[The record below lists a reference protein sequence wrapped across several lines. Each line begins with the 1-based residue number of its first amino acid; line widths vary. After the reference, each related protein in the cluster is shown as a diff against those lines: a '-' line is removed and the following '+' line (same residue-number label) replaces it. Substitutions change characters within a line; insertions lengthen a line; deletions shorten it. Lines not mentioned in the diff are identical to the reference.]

1 MKTYALPQFSR
12 NYGSRGGAY
21 EKPTTVVDN
30 SGAAW
35 AQAIANIGR
44 ITADSIAKRSAN
56 NAPIIKQTQKYLDD
70 NAKFVMQNYNE
81 FSDNVQN
88 VGVNN
93 PSLNRA
99 GVFAIN
105 KKAEAYMNMRRAQN
119 QEQQVQYSRDYAFW
133 DGKVNELV
141 QMVQAGKSADD
152 TYADDYI
159 NGYANVNMPNG
170 IASGSQDEGLSR
182 QYQLAMPTRLG
193 TTRNPKEQWF
203 FDESDNWKL
212 KTMYTSD
219 QITKAYEDGEIAN
232 NYIVADPQVLF
243 SFDAGK
249 IDDLTS
255 SRNKFLVDSGIIDKD
270 TKKYTPDYVGGV
282 VGKLTDDGK
291 YQYQFR
297 PVNIGA
303 VTGTASVWM
312 ASQARTY
319 AKYPQQAQNLW
330 NTLLGEGKFIPEDEI
345 KIIEE
350 KYGELPRDEDGG
362 YKLVM
367 SDGETGSAYN
377 AASIELLT
385 QGIGQFLVQDLRP
398 GNDSN
403 YTLAPRGTD
412 FDKKESIRTRTAA
425 NDFKAVEMYLE
436 AEGQLPQ
443 LPTLPLFLQGA
454 LTNEGEKFKT
464 DIMNL
469 ATRTNGELIGFVE
482 DARTGLVTAEV
493 KYDGNPNSVRIT
505 EDEMKSPKL
514 FKAKLKKATGADLT
528 GADII
533 TAMQEGED
541 QTSYFDQF
549 KDNK

>member
-21 EKPTTVVDN
+21 ENPTAVVDN

-35 AQAIANIGR
+35 AEAIANIGR
-44 ITADSIAKRSAN
+44 ITADSITKRSAN

-81 FSDNVQN
+81 FSDNVQS
-88 VGVNN
+88 VGLNN

-105 KKAEAYMNMRRAQN
+105 KKAEAYMNMRKSQT

-152 TYADDYI
+152 NYADDYI

-170 IASGSQDEGLSR
+170 VASGGQDEGLSR

-193 TTRNPKEQWF
+193 TTKNPKEQWF

-219 QITKAYEDGEIAN
+219 QINKAYEDGEIAN

-270 TKKYTPDYVGGV
+270 TKKYTPDYVGKV
-282 VGKLTDDGK
+282 TGKLTDDGK

-297 PVNIGA
+297 PVDISA

-345 KIIEE
+345 KKIEE
-350 KYGELPRDEDGG
+350 KYGELPKNEEGG

-385 QGIGQFLVQDLRP
+385 QGIGKFLIQDLRD

-403 YTLAPRGTD
+403 YTLAS
-412 FDKKESIRTRTAA
+412 K
-425 NDFKAVEMYLE
+425 
-436 AEGQLPQ
+436 
-443 LPTLPLFLQGA
+443 PT
-454 LTNEGEKFKT
+454 EGEKEDSIKSQKAENYFK
-464 DIMNL
+464 
-469 ATRTNGELIGFVE
+469 RVE
-482 DARTGLVTAEV
+482 DYLDSTEGLPVPPPGLLFVNAQLTDEGRRFKSDLQKLVSTTGGKVVEF
-493 KYDGNPNSVRIT
+493 T
-505 EDEMKSPKL
+505 EDLGTQEVY
-514 FKAKLKKATGADLT
+514 
-528 GADII
+528 ADI
-533 TAMQEGED
+533 QYGD
-541 QTSYFDQF
+541 QTKDPIRVTEAQF
-549 KDNK
+549 KRGCSSQLLQSI

>member
-30 SGAAW
+30 SASAW

-44 ITADSIAKRSAN
+44 ITADSITQRSAN

-88 VGVNN
+88 VGLNN

-105 KKAEAYMNMRRAQN
+105 KKAEAYMNMRRAQT
-119 QEQQVQYSRDYAFW
+119 QEQQAQYSRDYAFW

-159 NGYANVNMPNG
+159 SNYANVNMPNG
-170 IASGSQDEGLSR
+170 IASGGQDEGLSR

-193 TTRNPKEQWF
+193 TTKNPKEQWF

-255 SRNKFLVDSGIIDKD
+255 SRNKFLIDSGIIDKN
-270 TKKYTPDYVGGV
+270 TKKYTPDYVGKV
-282 VGKLTDDGK
+282 TGKLTDDGK

-297 PVNIGA
+297 PVDIGA

-345 KIIEE
+345 KIIEQ
-350 KYGELPRDEDGG
+350 KYGELPRNEQGG
-362 YKLVM
+362 YKLIM
-367 SDGETGSAYN
+367 SDGETGSAFN

-403 YTLAPRGTD
+403 YTLAPKGD
-412 FDKKESIRTRTAA
+412 DDDKKVDVSYI
-425 NDFKAVEMYLE
+425 D
-436 AEGQLPQ
+436 
-443 LPTLPLFLQGA
+443 
-454 LTNEGEKFKT
+454 
-464 DIMNL
+464 
-469 ATRTNGELIGFVE
+469 
-482 DARTGLVTAEV
+482 
-493 KYDGNPNSVRIT
+493 
-505 EDEMKSPKL
+505 
-514 FKAKLKKATGADLT
+514 KLKIEAPGVGPVEEGSDNLFDLSEVELQISPYGFNVVSQPLLVGGRQGRVLTKSVGGADRKVTVFENLT
-528 GADII
+528 EKKLKNLMKFLDTGDNSYLTQDIDAQPD
-533 TAMQEGED
+533 T
-541 QTSYFDQF
+541 TSRYDTSRF
-549 KDNK
+549 NPGNIVGVSN

>member
-21 EKPTTVVDN
+21 ENPTAVVDN

-35 AQAIANIGR
+35 AEAIANIGR
-44 ITADSIAKRSAN
+44 ITADSITKRSAN

-81 FSDNVQN
+81 FSDNVQS
-88 VGVNN
+88 VGLNN

-105 KKAEAYMNMRRAQN
+105 KKAEAYMNMRKSQT

-152 TYADDYI
+152 NYADDYI

-170 IASGSQDEGLSR
+170 VASGGQDEGLSR

-193 TTRNPKEQWF
+193 TTKNPKEQWF

-219 QITKAYEDGEIAN
+219 QINKAYENGEIAN

-270 TKKYTPDYVGGV
+270 TKKYTPDYVGKV
-282 VGKLTDDGK
+282 TGKLTDDGK

-297 PVNIGA
+297 PVDISA

-345 KIIEE
+345 KKIEE
-350 KYGELPRDEDGG
+350 KYGELPKNEEGG

-385 QGIGQFLVQDLRP
+385 QGIGKFLIQDLRD

-403 YTLAPRGTD
+403 YTLAS
-412 FDKKESIRTRTAA
+412 K
-425 NDFKAVEMYLE
+425 
-436 AEGQLPQ
+436 
-443 LPTLPLFLQGA
+443 PT
-454 LTNEGEKFKT
+454 EGEKEDSIKSQKAENYFK
-464 DIMNL
+464 
-469 ATRTNGELIGFVE
+469 RVE
-482 DARTGLVTAEV
+482 DYLDSTEGLPVPPPGLLFVNAQLTDEGRRFKSDLQKLVSTTGGKVVEF
-493 KYDGNPNSVRIT
+493 T
-505 EDEMKSPKL
+505 EDLGTQEVYADIQYGDQTKKPIRVTEAQFKDPNV
-514 FKAKLKKATGADLT
+514 FKALLKQAVGLDVTGGGVVQAN
-528 GADII
+528 
-533 TAMQEGED
+533 
-541 QTSYFDQF
+541 YYNQF